1 MRKYLKIYFY
11 STFFKISGD
20 YDGLKKSYG
29 FHPFLLKHFIFGM
42 IENFFNLRYTIK
54 IISTLLT
61 IVTF

>member
-1 MRKYLKIYFY
+1 MCKYLKIYFY

-20 YDGLKKSYG
+20 YG

-42 IENFFNLRYTIK
+42 IENFINLRYTIK